1 MSGAE
6 AVAGADFVNRKLPP
20 VAEIAVVSMA
30 LVIIGGIFM
39 AAHLPAHPPLGF
51 AEVLLVLAGVV
62 LVTNVVLLARLQDFA
77 WASFFLV
84 AKWSLLA
91 YLVIAGILE
100 YIFVFDGTRG
110 QIPGCDDLHA
120 GRFRCQRA
128 DAACIF
134 GGALPAGAL
143 NSSAQVVSSS

>member
-1 MSGAE
+1 VSGAE

-110 QIPGCDDLHA
+110 QIL
-120 GRFRCQRA
+120 
-128 DAACIF
+128 
-134 GGALPAGAL
+134 
-143 NSSAQVVSSS
+143 VVMTCMLAVFAVNVPMLLAFSVARYQPVP

>member
-1 MSGAE
+1 VSGAQ
-6 AVAGADFVNRKLPP
+6 AADGADFANRKLPP

-30 LVIIGGIFM
+30 LVIVGGIFM

-51 AEVLLVLAGVV
+51 AEVLLVLAAVV
-62 LVTNVVLLARLQDFA
+62 LVTNVVLLARLRDFA

-91 YLVIAGILE
+91 YLVIAGMLE

-110 QIPGCDDLHA
+110 QILVVMTCMLA
-120 GRFRCQRA
+120 
-128 DAACIF
+128 IF
-134 GGALPAGAL
+134 AVNVPMLLAFSVARYQP
-143 NSSAQVVSSS
+143 VT